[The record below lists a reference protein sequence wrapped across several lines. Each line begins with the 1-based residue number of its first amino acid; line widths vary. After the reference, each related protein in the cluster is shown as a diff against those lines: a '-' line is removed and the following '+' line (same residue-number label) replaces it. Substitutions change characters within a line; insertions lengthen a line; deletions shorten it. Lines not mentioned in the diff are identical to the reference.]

1 MDQARYGRRVR
12 ASLGAARADAER
24 SLRLATEPGDRSG
37 QVLGE
42 IVLGFAARKLG
53 ELDLAGALS
62 FAGSNEQAARLL
74 GAVTAERESTALS
87 LSASENGDVDRA
99 AARAREAL
107 GPDAFAAAV
116 AVGAKLSLDEA
127 WVDSRR

>member
-1 MDQARYGRRVR
+1 MRNDRCGWQQSRATAAARY
-12 ASLGAARADAER
+12 SAR
-24 SLRLATEPGDRSG
+24 SCS
-37 QVLGE
+37 
-42 IVLGFAARKLG
+42 GFAARKLG